1 MKVSSDFRVTI
12 PARVRMQLGMH
23 PGTEIE
29 VTINGDE
36 VFLTKVTKHS
46 RKKKDIKKSEAKG
59 DTQEERQSV
68 RSKS

>member
-1 MKVSSDFRVTI
+1 
-12 PARVRMQLGMH
+12 MQLGMH